1 MTQQPNSQTE
11 STGSWT
17 GAEDPQYPQRN
28 EVSRSSE
35 DPQLLCSRCRKD
47 PPRIGK
53 RRCEKCAEYA
63 RAIDRTR
70 RASGYY
76 SHLWRERLAAGL
88 CGYCGQRP
96 HEDGKARCKECLEK
110 DALIHEISKRRH
122 T

>member
-1 MTQQPNSQTE
+1 MTRQPNSQTE
-11 STGSWT
+11 STT
-17 GAEDPQYPQRN
+17 LCFGAEDPQRN
-28 EVSRSSE
+28 TPEKRSFE
-35 DPQLLCSRCRKD
+35 DPQKCSRCHKD

-76 SHLWRERLAAGL
+76 SHLWRERVAAGL

-110 DALIHEISKRRH
+110 DALIHELTKRRRA
-122 T
+122 